1 MIRVVM
7 SGAPHDAGAFII
19 HSEASSFMS
28 FEASFLMDSL

>member
-19 HSEASSFMS
+19 HSEASFMS
-28 FEASFLMDSL
+28 FEASILMDSL